1 MALDP
6 QSLDRLRIDRESAPT
21 SPRRVPWVWLLV
33 VLLLTSV
40 VWWMK
45 GSFGSARAV
54 EVRVTQVREVSGTTV
69 ARTVLNASGYVTAR
83 REATVSAKQTGKVVE
98 VLVEEGSRVE
108 ANQIL
113 ARLDA
118 SNLIANKVYAEAQRA
133 AAKSA
138 IKETEALLKQAES
151 AYKRTLDLI
160 NAKIATVSDLDKSES
175 DFRSLQAREQRQQL
189 EVTVVEK
196 GIGLWDQQLEDMIIR
211 APFAGVVTAK
221 NAQPGEVI
229 SPMSAGGFTRTGI
242 CTLVDMES
250 LEVEVDVNESYINR
264 VAAGQPVEAT
274 LDAYPE
280 WKIPAK
286 VIAIIPT
293 ADRQKATVRVRVGF
307 ESLDPRML
315 PQMGVKVGFRNAEE
329 PAATVATGPRMVVP
343 RSAIQERDGKQ
354 IAWVLRGDR
363 VERRA
368 VRIESYSSQEVQ
380 VVAGLNS
387 GDRLVLDPPLS
398 LSEGGLARERKP

>member
-138 IKETEALLKQAES
+138 IKETQALLKQAES

-398 LSEGGLARERKP
+398 LSDGGLARERKP

>member
-6 QSLDRLRIDRESAPT
+6 QSLDRLRIDRESAPA
-21 SPRRVPWVWLLV
+21 SSRRTHWVWLLV
-33 VLLLTSV
+33 VLLLISV

-45 GSFGSARAV
+45 GSFGGARAV
-54 EVRVTQVREVSGTTV
+54 EVRVTQVREVSGATA

-118 SNLIANKVYAEAQRA
+118 SNLIANKAYAEAQRA

-138 IKETEALLKQAES
+138 IKETQALLKQAES

-160 NAKIATVSDLDKSES
+160 NAKIATASDLDKAES

-196 GIGLWDQQLEDMIIR
+196 AIGLWDQQLEDMIIR

-250 LEVEVDVNESYINR
+250 LEVEVE
-264 VAAGQPVEAT
+264 
-274 LDAYPE
+274 
-280 WKIPAK
+280 
-286 VIAIIPT
+286 
-293 ADRQKATVRVRVGF
+293 DRK
-307 ESLDPRML
+307 S
-315 PQMGVKVGFRNAEE
+315 
-329 PAATVATGPRMVVP
+329 VV
-343 RSAIQERDGKQ
+343 
-354 IAWVLRGDR
+354 
-363 VERRA
+363 
-368 VRIESYSSQEVQ
+368 
-380 VVAGLNS
+380 
-387 GDRLVLDPPLS
+387 
-398 LSEGGLARERKP
+398 

>member
-6 QSLDRLRIDRESAPT
+6 QSLDRLRIDRESAPA
-21 SPRRVPWVWLLV
+21 SSRRTHWVWLLV
-33 VLLLTSV
+33 VLLLISV

-45 GSFGSARAV
+45 GSFGGARAV
-54 EVRVTQVREVSGTTV
+54 EVRVTQVREVSGATA

-118 SNLIANKVYAEAQRA
+118 SNLIANKAYAEAQRA

-138 IKETEALLKQAES
+138 IKETQALLKQAES

-160 NAKIATVSDLDKSES
+160 NAKIATASDLDKAES

-196 GIGLWDQQLEDMIIR
+196 AIGLWDQQLEDMIIR

-329 PAATVATGPRMVVP
+329 PSASVATGPRMVVP

-368 VRIESYSSQEVQ
+368 VRTESYSSEEVQ

-398 LSEGGLARERKP
+398 LSDGGLARERKP

>member
-54 EVRVTQVREVSGTTV
+54 EVRVTQVREVSGTTL

-138 IKETEALLKQAES
+138 IKETQALLKQAES

-189 EVTVVEK
+189 EVTVAEK
-196 GIGLWDQQLEDMIIR
+196 AIGLWDQQIEDMIIR

-398 LSEGGLARERKP
+398 LSDGGLARERKP

>member
-1 MALDP
+1 MALDQ
-6 QSLDRLRIDRESAPT
+6 QSLDRLRIDRDAAPA
-21 SPRRVPWVWLLV
+21 PRRRIPWLWICL
-33 VLLLTSV
+33 VLLLLLLA
-40 VWWMK
+40 WWVK
-45 GSFGSARAV
+45 GSIAGSQAL
-54 EVRVTQVREVSGTTV
+54 EVRIVQVREASGPPA

-83 REATVSAKQTGKVVE
+83 REATVSAKLTGKVLE

-118 SNLIANKVYAEAQRA
+118 SNLNANKALAVAQLGSAR
-133 AAKSA
+133 SA
-138 IKETEALLKQAES
+138 IAETQALLKQAES
-151 AYKRTLDLI
+151 AYKRTMDLLKA
-160 NAKIATVSDLDKSES
+160 NIATASDMDRAES
-175 DFRSLQAREQRQQL
+175 DFRALQAREQRQQL
-189 EVTVVEK
+189 DVTVAEK
-196 GIGLWDQQLEDMIIR
+196 SIGLWDQQLEDMIIR

-229 SPMSAGGFTRTGI
+229 SPMSSGGFTRTGI

-250 LEVEVDVNESYINR
+250 LEVEIDVNESYINR
-264 VAAGQPVEAT
+264 VTPGQPVEAT

-307 ESLDPRML
+307 LSLDPRML
-315 PQMGVKVGFRNAEE
+315 PQMGVKVAFRNADEA
-329 PAATVATGPRMVVP
+329 PTSAAGGSRISVP
-343 RSAIQERDGKQ
+343 KSAVQERDGKQ
-354 IAWVLRGDR
+354 VAWVLKGDR

-368 VRIESYSSQEVQ
+368 IRVESYGTDEFQ
-380 VVAGLNS
+380 VLAGLAT
-387 GDRLVLDPPLS
+387 GDRLVVDPPA
-398 LSEGGLARERKP
+398 GIADGTPAREKKP

>member
-398 LSEGGLARERKP
+398 LSDGGLARERKP